1 MIPQSR
7 ILHNNKNYFCKPKK
21 QTNKYFWDGL
31 DINSTN
37 KHKIYDIL
45 CVYEKQKIC
54 LNFTCYIINLE
65 PKNNLNL
72 KKGKTP
78 PYSK

>member
-7 ILHNNKNYFCKPKK
+7 ILHNNKNYVCKPKK

-54 LNFTCYIINLE
+54 LN
-65 PKNNLNL
+65 LNL

-78 PYSK
+78 PPSKYLKSACNCT